1 MAMNNFIKRI
11 LLLIKSERNWRER
24 MNCTPKPFKSYCAKM
39 SERLEIKVT
48 GRDLKG
54 EQSDLRN

>member
-1 MAMNNFIKRI
+1 
-11 LLLIKSERNWRER
+11 

-54 EQSDLRN
+54 EQRDLRN